1 MGKSEKRYVVKY
13 TQTDQT
19 LADNSKQGLICAKK
33 LERNSTIKI
42 KE

>member
-1 MGKSEKRYVVKY
+1 MEMLVKRYVVKY
-13 TQTDQT
+13 TQIDQI

-33 LERNSTIKI
+33 PERNLTIKI